1 MSILPF
7 STGEERKLR
16 DAIAQYVFEMEYANC
31 IELDSNLDPKEIAK
45 FAWDASDQ
53 FMAARKRPQLV
64 LASNDNTTRQA
75 PGFLKPDLLSPRWA
89 EFAANPEKF
98 ALDDDGEPKLNAQGD
113 PQYKRGRPR
122 NTA

>member
-7 STGEERKLR
+7 SAGEERKLR
-16 DAIAQYVFEMEYANC
+16 DSIAQYVFEMEYAIC

-53 FMAARKRPQLV
+53 FMAARKRPKLV
-64 LASNDNTTRQA
+64 LASNDNTMRQA
-75 PGFLKPDLLSPRWA
+75 LTPRWA
-89 EFAANPEKF
+89 EFATNPEKF
-98 ALDDDGEPKLNAQGD
+98 SLEADGEPKLNAQCD
-113 PQYKRGRPR
+113 PQYKKRGRPR